1 MSKLIKPI
9 LGGGI
14 AFLVLAGVFLFPQTA
29 SAQFECSNFPKVAFW
44 GNMTHDSVRQHVEER
59 LSGDWDVYL
68 NQLLKQ
74 QKTLTN
80 IHKRGSGAIVR
91 KQGRKIK
98 LSGYQ
103 LAKYIKHSKAR
114 ISVVQCLAE
123 LEEATNFADFSTA
136 AGTPDETPEDKASKR
151 PTAVKAE
158 IGRLYLRIPKDIL
171 AKLRKLAVRKSL
183 REARKATVSEVVVD
197 ILKKGL
203 KNQGR

>member
-1 MSKLIKPI
+1 MV
-9 LGGGI
+9 LG
-14 AFLVLAGVFLFPQTA
+14 GVFLFPQTA

-103 LAKYIKHSKAR
+103 LAKYIKYSKAR

-123 LEEATNFADFSTA
+123 LEEATKFADFSTA
-136 AGTPDETPEDKASKR
+136 AGTPDETPEDKASKFSA
-151 PTAVKAE
+151 PVDAE
-158 IGRLYLRIPKDIL
+158 ISRTYLKIPKDIL